1 MTIKQIVTILGGL
14 AIGVV
19 VTLAVLAIF
28 RIPLEAYGPVYTTA
42 TVVLFGL
49 VGMIG
54 LDSLLKTG
62 FLS

>member
-1 MTIKQIVTILGGL
+1 MTIKQIATIVGGL

-19 VTLAVLAIF
+19 VTLAILIIF
-28 RIPLEAYGPVYTTA
+28 RIPLESFGPVYTAA
-42 TVVLFGL
+42 TVILFGL